1 MWFDTHAHLFL
12 LNGVGEYFLGGTTA
26 LESALEPVVHL
37 AKKEGVQGIICPGI
51 DAHTSKLAV
60 EIAERFPDFAWAA
73 VGIHPNAAASA
84 TPSDWEKIW
93 ILAER
98 QCVVAIGET
107 GLDWFRDHTP
117 RETQLEWFRRHLEL
131 ARHLGKPVIVH
142 CRDAEEE
149 VTATLREAKCIREF
163 VGVMHACAANW
174 QTVQQWLDLGMYIS
188 FAGSVTFSN
197 KKFDYIRE
205 TAQHAPLNRM
215 LVETDTPYLV
225 PEPLRGREKVCLPS
239 YVSLTGEFIAEL
251 RGLSTSEL
259 ADMTTRN
266 AKEVFRLV

>member
-12 LNGVGEYFLGGTTA
+12 LDEAGEYLLGGT
-26 LESALEPVVHL
+26 SALVSALDPVVDR
-37 AKKEGVQGIICPGI
+37 AQKEGIRGIICPGI
-51 DAHTSKLAV
+51 SAHTSKLAV
-60 EIAERFPDFAWAA
+60 DIAECFPDFVWAA
-73 VGIHPNAAASA
+73 VGIHPNFASTA

-98 QCVVAIGET
+98 PSVVAIGET
-107 GLDWFRDHTP
+107 GLDWFRDTTS
-117 RETQLEWFRRHLEL
+117 RETQLKWFRRHLEL
-131 ARHLGKPVIVH
+131 GRYLGKAVIVH
-142 CRDAEEE
+142 CRNAEEE
-149 VTATLREAKCIREF
+149 VTAALREAKGSWDF

-197 KKFDYIRE
+197 KKFLHIRE
-205 TAQHAPLNRM
+205 AAQQVPLERM

-251 RGLSTSEL
+251 RGFSTSEL
-259 ADMTTRN
+259 ADVTARN
-266 AKEVFRLV
+266 AKAVFRLV